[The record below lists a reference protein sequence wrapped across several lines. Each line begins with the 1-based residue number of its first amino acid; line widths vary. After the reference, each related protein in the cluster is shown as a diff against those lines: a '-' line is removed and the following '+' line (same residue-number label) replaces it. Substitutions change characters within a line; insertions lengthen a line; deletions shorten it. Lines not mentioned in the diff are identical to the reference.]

1 MVDMRSTLLRPQ
13 ATEEARSTHWSLA
26 CAPSVRRP
34 SNPGPPIEAQELRRR
49 PNHRW
54 PATTPSRNR
63 ACLGL
68 WIGRSNAESV
78 ERHSTAKYAEAVHQY
93 DNGEQS
99 RHQRD
104 PPTTCGLS
112 VEIGETL
119 GANCRCQRLCALPTS
134 WQAFA
139 QIHPHRTRPGVKQF
153 IRAYDGPKLKGRRS
167 SQNNCDLAR
176 NALHAWACALGT
188 LGTPMPLWREK
199 QAPALRPL
207 LKEYCEYRRAYD
219 GVSESTLVRDIET
232 ARGFLVQ
239 LRRAKK
245 SIEQASA

>member
-1 MVDMRSTLLRPQ
+1 MT
-13 ATEEARSTHWSLA
+13 AA
-26 CAPSVRRP
+26 
-34 SNPGPPIEAQELRRR
+34 AQELRRR
-49 PNHRW
+49 PSHRW

-104 PPTTCGLS
+104 PPTTCQLS

-139 QIHPHRTRPGVKQF
+139 QIHPHRTRPPAQWT
-153 IRAYDGPKLKGRRS
+153 S
-167 SQNNCDLAR
+167 E
-176 NALHAWACALGT
+176 HAAVAQENHVLS
-188 LGTPMPLWREK
+188 RYH
-199 QAPALRPL
+199 APACFPKRHYGPAGTRNIPSVTVVVLVLVSLATTALACP
-207 LKEYCEYRRAYD
+207 EYPMRKPMRE
-219 GVSESTLVRDIET
+219 VRCGPG
-232 ARGFLVQ
+232 RSLF
-239 LRRAKK
+239 
-245 SIEQASA
+245 

>member
-34 SNPGPPIEAQELRRR
+34 SNPGPPIEAQELRRH

-119 GANCRCQRLCALPTS
+119 GANCRCQRLCTLPTS
-134 WQAFA
+134 WPAFA
-139 QIHPHRTRPGVKQF
+139 QIHPHRTRPPAQWTSEHAAVAQENHVLS
-153 IRAYDGPKLKGRRS
+153 RYHLDYAHNRPSERWPRS
-167 SQNNCDLAR
+167 ADATRVLS
-176 NALHAWACALGT
+176 
-188 LGTPMPLWREK
+188 
-199 QAPALRPL
+199 
-207 LKEYCEYRRAYD
+207 
-219 GVSESTLVRDIET
+219 
-232 ARGFLVQ
+232 
-239 LRRAKK
+239 K
-245 SIEQASA
+245 SV